1 MKNFYVLSIFAF
13 LCFQLSFAQYNY
25 DKRWEK
31 VEKLEIK
38 GKPASA
44 NRIVQRIYKHANEEQ
59 NTVQIVRSLLYRAKF
74 SLFLTDDSEVE
85 VLQNLRTEIDKHSFP
100 TNAILENMYA
110 RFLAQYFNK
119 YQYKLR
125 QRSIVDSDTIPT
137 DFQLWDT
144 KTFISQIHK
153 HFQHSIAQES
163 ELQQFPIKDYM
174 LLLDGKANTTKYR
187 TNLYDLL
194 IHNALD
200 FYKNQVPYGYR
211 NDDVYK
217 ITEKEFS
224 ASSIFIKQKLPID
237 SKTVVAK
244 TNTLALYKKLEK
256 TYSNKKEALIDVVL
270 QRLKYALSNS
280 QKNDS
285 NEWYENSLQKL
296 AKQYENDP
304 IEALIQYELAS
315 HYVNT
320 SQKYYTRSQDNKQML
335 RVNALAIAEKVIAN
349 YPNSEGSIKCQI
361 LKKKI
366 EQKSLEFKIQ
376 EYTTANKPMLS
387 RISLRNVDTVYLKT
401 YRISHTF
408 LEGVKYNKRDS
419 VIAAYIKNNKP
430 VLEKSYNTKIP
441 KDYYDHSIEISIP
454 KLPVGRYLV
463 TLSDGSHHH
472 KKSEV
477 LAYDIMQ
484 KTNLSEIVTEL
495 NDAEMYTIVH
505 RETGKPIYNAT
516 IKIFDEKKII
526 NQFVRTNL
534 LGNAKIRKRKK
545 SNRIK
550 KYIIYQNDTLYY
562 QNTSLARNYKSKK
575 GEPKNWEA
583 KPFIFTDRSIYR
595 PGQTVHYKVIFI
607 QQKNGVS
614 SVVPNVHCEVSI
626 QSVDDDFETLR
637 LKTNE
642 FGTFSNSFKIP
653 KNATTGRFS
662 IIVDED
668 DDYEGEHPFWDFLH
682 DFEEG
687 EANFNVEEYKRPRF
701 EVVMNPLTENITFND
716 SVKIS
721 GKAKALLGSAVTN
734 AKVSY
739 TIEREA
745 NIDYRHYRI
754 YRDLSKKKII
764 KEGTLKTDEK
774 GNFVIPFLAETAIN
788 IKKEHIKSYRY
799 SISIDVT
806 DINGETQTAWKS
818 VTAAKQGFN
827 LRVMI
832 PTKKDRN
839 ETFQINI
846 AAEDVNYVPVT
857 TNGRVKIYKRI
868 NTERIL
874 KRRPWRFPDNQIIP
888 KEKFIQQFPHILYD
902 EKEKQESNKKGAEVA
917 NMTFN
922 TETNAKLSIN
932 TSTWETGEYT
942 METYA
947 FDEKTK
953 DTVRNT
959 ETFWLTDPKDLYAT
973 GNTLF
978 EYNVLNSEFKKD
990 GFIKVKL
997 ATALRD
1003 DSLNVMLHLFHK
1015 EKLVKTQSVTIEKGS
1030 KIIKIPLDKKFTEEI
1045 TLHMLYT
1052 KFNEFYQQKYS
1063 FKLYERNKF
1072 LSIETATFRNK
1083 LQPGQ
1088 KEKWQFKILDLD
1100 QKGSDAEV
1108 LASMYDESLDQ
1119 FIPHTWDADFDYFF
1133 DNQYYAP
1140 RVKSNFFGNSSSY
1153 EIYNLVTHLTT
1164 PNFRNYLKFK
1174 WFGLSFK
1181 NIHSENHKYLQKLKR
1196 EKSIKEKPVFSG
1208 NITGHVVDDTG
1219 MPLPG
1224 ASIIIKGTKEG
1235 VTTDF
1240 DGLYTINATS
1250 NDILAI
1256 SYIGYHTEEIVVGKL
1271 NNINTVL
1278 RPDEQQLD
1286 EVVVV
1291 AYGGAV
1297 NSAKVASAIA
1307 TVDGDTIEQVPITT
1321 LDQILQGASAG
1332 VTVNTGNGAPGE
1344 NGVIVIRGRN
1354 SLKSD
1359 IEPLFVIDGVPVSQN
1374 AFRSM
1379 NSDNITSLSVLKDAA
1394 ATAIYGSRGAG
1405 GVVIITTKYGTRKEN
1420 INGMEVT
1427 VGLTEEDINTVETR
1441 KNLKETAF
1449 FYPHLRTDAEG
1460 NVAVEFE
1467 VPESLTRWKFQL
1479 LAHQKNGMYG
1489 IIEKNAVTQ
1498 KELMVVPNMPRFLR
1512 EKDTIVISTKVVNLQ
1527 QKSVKGI
1534 ASLRLYDA
1542 YTMESIDAKVHLE
1555 DKNKAFT
1562 IDKKGNT
1569 NISWKLYIPE
1579 GFNAIQYKVI
1589 AKAGTFSDGEESA
1602 LPVLKNSVLI
1612 TEAKPFW
1619 VKPNEEKTVTFSKLA
1634 NNTSASLKQHKLT
1647 LEYTSNPTWSAI
1659 QSLPYLIEYPYECAE
1674 QTFSRLYANA
1684 IAIHILQSSPKIQE
1698 VFEAWK
1704 ANGQLTSDLE
1714 KNPELK
1720 SLLISE
1726 TPWARDAVSE
1736 TEKKQQLAKLFD
1748 KKIMSDLQFEMWQKL
1763 DDLQGESGGFP
1774 WFSGG
1779 KENLY
1784 ITLHILQTYAHLV
1797 KLNAISYKK
1806 NSEPNQIMD
1815 FAYQYT
1821 DDRFLVAHANLVQ
1834 SPSDYK
1840 FKQQIRY
1847 LYTRSM
1853 IPDVMEIPK
1862 KVKKAMEFYL
1872 TTLQKDWLN
1881 LSIEE
1886 KAMVALSLARMGQRK
1901 EAKKIM
1907 ESLEESAVKSE
1918 EKGMYWKEV
1927 TERRYYNSHAVET
1940 HALLMEAFAEIT
1952 NDEKIVQELQLWL
1965 LRQKQT
1971 TKWATTK
1978 ATTKA
1983 IYALLLNPKQFASIK
1998 DNTILTIGTE
2008 KIKTKKLEETVKEA
2022 GTGYFKTSWNKDE
2035 ITKEKATI
2043 KVKNNGKVAG
2053 YGAVYWQ
2060 YFEELDQVS
2069 QNDEASLQISKELFL
2084 KEKKGDK
2091 EVLVPLAKRSLK
2103 IGDLIT
2109 VRLTIRNKKDVEFIH
2124 LKDMRAA
2131 GLEPVNVLSQYKWQD
2146 GVGYFESTR
2155 DASSNFF
2162 FDKIPAG
2169 VFMITYELRVNNT
2182 GVFSN
2187 GITTIESMYAP
2198 EIRSHTKGIRITVD

>member
-1 MKNFYVLSIFAF
+1 MKRFYILSIFTLF
-13 LCFQLSFAQYNY
+13 CFQLSFAQYDY

-44 NRIVQRIYKHANEEQ
+44 NKIAQRIYKHANEEQ
-59 NTVQIVRSLLYRAKF
+59 NTVQIVKSLLYRAKF

-110 RFLAQYFNK
+110 RFLAQYFDK

-125 QRSIVDSDTIPT
+125 QRTIVDSDTIPT

-144 KTFISQIHK
+144 KTFVSQIHK
-153 HFQHSIAQES
+153 HFQHSIAE
-163 ELQQFPIKDYM
+163 ETKLQQFPVEDYM
-174 LLLDGKANTTKYR
+174 LLLDGKENTAKYR
-187 TNLYDLL
+187 LSLYDLF
-194 IHNALD
+194 IHNALY
-200 FYKNQVPYGYR
+200 FYKSEVPYGYR
-211 NDDVYK
+211 NDDIYK
-217 ITEKEFS
+217 ISEEDFS
-224 ASSIFIKQKLPID
+224 ASSIFIKRRLPIG
-237 SKTVVAK
+237 KEAVIAK
-244 TNTLALYKKLEK
+244 TNTLELYKKLEA
-256 TYSNKKEALIDVVL
+256 SHRNKKEALVDVVL
-270 QRLKYALSNS
+270 QRLNYALSNS

-285 NEWYENSLQKL
+285 NEWYEKALQNL
-296 AKQYENDP
+296 AKRYKNDP
-304 IEALIQYELAS
+304 IAALIQYELAS

-320 SQKYYTRSQDNKQML
+320 SQKYYTRSQDNRQML
-335 RVNALAIAEKVIAN
+335 RVNALAIAEKVIEK

-366 EQKSLEFKIQ
+366 KQRSLKFKIQ

-387 RISLRNVDTVYLKT
+387 RVSLRNIDTVYLKT
-401 YRISHTF
+401 YQISHTF

-419 VIAAYIKNNKP
+419 VIAAYIKGNKP
-430 VLEKSYNTKIP
+430 VLEKSYDTKIP

-454 KLPVGRYLV
+454 KLPVGKYLV
-463 TLSDGSHHH
+463 TLSDGSHHY

-477 LAYDIMQ
+477 LAYDMMQ

-495 NDAEMYTIVH
+495 NDVEMYTILH
-505 RETGKPIYNAT
+505 RETGKPIYNAK
-516 IKIFDEKKII
+516 IEIFDKKKII
-526 NQFVRTNL
+526 NQFVWTDL
-534 LGNAKIRKRKK
+534 LGNAKISKREK
-545 SNRIK
+545 SKRIK

-562 QNTSLARNYKSKK
+562 QNTFLGRNYGTKK
-575 GEPKNWEA
+575 GEVENWEA
-583 KPFIFTDRSIYR
+583 RPFIFTDRSIYR
-595 PGQTVHYKVIFI
+595 PGQTVHYKVILI
-607 QQKNGVS
+607 QQKNGIS

-626 QSVDDDFETLR
+626 EFDDDDFETLR

-653 KNATTGRFS
+653 KNVSTGGFS

-668 DDYEGEHPFWDFLH
+668 DDYEGDHPFWDFLH
-682 DFEEG
+682 DFEEA
-687 EANFNVEEYKRPRF
+687 EANFRVEEYKRPRF

-716 SVKIS
+716 SIKIS

-745 NIDYRHYRI
+745 NIDYKHYRL
-754 YRDLSKKKII
+754 YRDLSKNKII
-764 KEGTLKTDEK
+764 KEGTLETDEK
-774 GNFVIPFLAETAIN
+774 GNFIIPFLAETDLN
-788 IKKEHIKSYRY
+788 IKNEHIKSYRY
-799 SISIDVT
+799 SVSIDIT

-818 VTAAKQGFN
+818 VAVAKKGFN
-827 LRVMI
+827 LRVMV

-839 ETFQINI
+839 EAFQIQI
-846 AAEDVNYVPVT
+846 AAEDLNYVPVT

-874 KRRPWRFPDNQIIP
+874 KKRPWHFPESQIIP

-902 EKEKQESNKKGAEVA
+902 EKEKKESNKKGAEVA

-922 TETNAKLSIN
+922 TETNAKLSLN
-932 TSTWETGEYT
+932 TSSWETGEYT

-947 FDEKTK
+947 VDEKTK
-953 DTVRNT
+953 DTIRNT

-978 EYNVLNSEFKKD
+978 EYNILNSEFKKD
-990 GFIKVKL
+990 GFIKVKF

-1003 DSLNVMLHLFHK
+1003 DSLNIMLHLFHK
-1015 EKLVKTQSVTIEKGS
+1015 ETLVKTQLVTIDKGS
-1030 KIIKIPLDKKFTEEI
+1030 KTVKIPLDKKFTEEI
-1045 TLHMLYT
+1045 TLRMLYT
-1052 KFNEFYQQKYS
+1052 KFNQFYQQKYS
-1063 FKLYERNKF
+1063 FKLYERNNF
-1072 LSIETATFRNK
+1072 LTIETATFRNK

-1100 QKGSDAEV
+1100 QKGSNAEV

-1119 FIPHTWDADFDYFF
+1119 FVPHAWNADFNYFF

-1140 RVKSNFFGNSSSY
+1140 SVKSNFFGNSNSY
-1153 EIYNLVTHLTT
+1153 EVYNLVTHFRI

-1174 WFGLSFK
+1174 CFGLSFK
-1181 NIHSENHKYLQKLKR
+1181 NIHGENHKYLQKLKR

-1208 NITGHVVDDTG
+1208 NISGNVFDDTG

-1224 ASIIIKGTKEG
+1224 ASILIKGTKKG

-1240 DGLYTINATS
+1240 DGLYTIDATS
-1250 NDILAI
+1250 DDILEI
-1256 SYIGYHTEEIVVGKL
+1256 KYIGYLTEEIVVGTQS
-1271 NNINTVL
+1271 NINTVL
-1278 RPDEQQLD
+1278 KPDMQQLD
-1286 EVVVV
+1286 EVIVV

-1307 TVDGDTIEQVPITT
+1307 TVDGKTIEQVPIQT

-1344 NGVIVIRGRN
+1344 NGVIIIRGRN
-1354 SLKSD
+1354 SLRSD
-1359 IEPLFVIDGVPVSQN
+1359 IEPLFIVDGVPISQN

-1379 NSDNITSLSVLKDAA
+1379 NSENITSLSVLKDAG
-1394 ATAIYGSRGAG
+1394 ATALYGSRGAG
-1405 GVVIITTKYGTRKEN
+1405 GVIIVTTKYGTRTEN

-1489 IIEKNAVTQ
+1489 SIEKNAVTQ
-1498 KELMVVPNMPRFLR
+1498 KELMVIPNMPRFLR
-1512 EKDTIVISTKVVNLQ
+1512 EKDTIVISTKVVNL
-1527 QKSVKGI
+1527 KLKDIKGI

-1542 YTMESIDAKVHLE
+1542 YTMEPIDAKIHLE
-1555 DKNKAFT
+1555 NKNKAFT

-1579 GFNAIQYKVI
+1579 GFNAVQYKVI

-1612 TEAKPFW
+1612 TEAKPVW
-1619 VKPNEEKTVTFSKLA
+1619 VKPGEEKTVTFSKLA
-1634 NNTSASLKQHKLT
+1634 NNKSTSLKQHKLT

-1659 QSLPYLIEYPYECAE
+1659 LSLPYLIEYPYECAE
-1674 QTFSRLYANA
+1674 QTFSRLYANTLA
-1684 IAIHILQSSPKIQE
+1684 THILQRSPEIQE
-1698 VFEAWK
+1698 VFESWK

-1720 SLLISE
+1720 SLLITE

-1748 KKIMSDLQFEMWQKL
+1748 KKIMSDLQFEMWRKL

-1779 KENLY
+1779 NENPY
-1784 ITLHILQTYAHLV
+1784 ITLHILQSYAQLV
-1797 KLNAISYKK
+1797 KLNAVSYKK
-1806 NSEPNQIMD
+1806 DSNPDQIMN
-1815 FAYQYT
+1815 FAYQYA
-1821 DDRFLVAHANLVQ
+1821 DDRFLVAHANLVA
-1834 SPSDYK
+1834 SPSDHK

-1847 LYTRSM
+1847 LYTRNM

-1872 TTLQKDWLN
+1872 AALQKDWLN

-1907 ESLEESAVKSE
+1907 ESLEESAVHSE
-1918 EKGMYWKEV
+1918 ENGMYWKEV

-1940 HALLMEAFAEIT
+1940 HALLIEAFAEIT
-1952 NDEKIVQELQLWL
+1952 KDEKTVQELQLWL

-1983 IYALLLNPKQFASIK
+1983 IYALLLNPKEFVSIK
-1998 DNTILTIGTE
+1998 DNTVFTVGSE
-2008 KIKTKKLEETVKEA
+2008 KIKTKKLEESAKEA

-2035 ITKEKATI
+2035 ITQEKAS
-2043 KVKNNGKVAG
+2043 VKIQNNGKVAG

-2069 QNDEASLQISKELFL
+2069 QNDKASLQISKSLYI

-2091 EVLVPLAKRSLK
+2091 KVLVPLAKRSLK

-2109 VRLTIRNKKDVEFIH
+2109 VRLTIENKNDVEFIH

-2131 GLEPVNVLSQYKWQD
+2131 GLEPVNVLSKYKWQD
-2146 GVGYFESTR
+2146 GIGYFESTR

-2162 FDKIPAG
+2162 FDKISAG
-2169 VFMITYELRVNNT
+2169 VFMIEYELRVNNT
-2182 GVFSN
+2182 GKFSN

-2198 EIRSHTKGIRITVD
+2198 EIRSHTKGVRITVD